1 MRPNLKG
8 KTRKHSLFI
17 NTLCYIIKCYETF
30 TKQQPLDIPEETRNS
45 SFLMVSANKKTHYLE
60 LGNTGTKCYSSF
72 LNWTDCKWK
81 IKRSRWNKSN
91 FIHLNDSIAKATNVH
106 RKVKLMQLFHSFICY
121 TMGSS
126 IPRPW
131 WYQLS
136 PQTLTW
142 RLSIIHFPS
151 NYCHIVVTYTHP
163 PLIFLQTIQD

>member
-1 MRPNLKG
+1 
-8 KTRKHSLFI
+8 
-17 NTLCYIIKCYETF
+17 
-30 TKQQPLDIPEETRNS
+30 
-45 SFLMVSANKKTHYLE
+45 MVSANKKTHYLE
-60 LGNTGTKCYSSF
+60 LGNTGTKCNSSF

-136 PQTLTW
+136 PQTLTR
-142 RLSIIHFPS
+142 RLSIIHFSS

-163 PLIFLQTIQD
+163 PPHFFCKPYRTKDMFTMHSFSPGGY